1 MNTWV
6 TLVDTFERLSERGKD
21 FARRTRP
28 LRRRLAVFL
37 AVIGPGLITSN
48 VDNDAGGIAVYT
60 TSGAQFGYALLWS
73 LIPMTIA
80 LYVSEE
86 MCARMGVVTGKGL
99 SDLIREEFGFRSTF
113 FVMIA
118 AFLVDLSNTVAE
130 FAGVAASMQIFHI
143 SKYVSVP
150 LAAIA
155 VWILVV
161 RGSYRQVEKIFLV
174 ACGFYL
180 TYAISAFLAK
190 PNWMFAA
197 KQTVLPTGI
206 QWNAPY
212 LLMLIGLIGT
222 TIAPWQF
229 FYLQAG
235 FVEKR
240 VGPRQYKHARTD
252 VLVGSIS
259 CMVIVFFII
268 VCCAATLNAHGMT
281 NITDAGQAAQA
292 LIPLAGKWAGM
303 LFAFGLLNASLFA
316 ASILP
321 LSTAHVIC
329 EGLGFE
335 AGLDRKL
342 KEAPTFY
349 SLYTLLIVV
358 GAGII
363 LIPNAPLLKILVLSQ
378 VANGVW
384 LPIVLIFIL
393 LLINRRDLMG
403 DHVNG
408 WLFNVIAWGSSVI
421 MIILTLILMYTAIFE
436 PSAAG
441 LSGSL
446 AHPHPHAHP
455 WHAFAALWRHAQRA
469 LSVVQGFP
477 NWRLTARLQPWTF
490 RVLRPRFVRVGP
502 CCGVTR
508 ICLHVS
514 ALRAGLHRCC
524 S

>member
-1 MNTWV
+1 MNTWI
-6 TLVDTFERLSERGKD
+6 TLTTAVERLAKRGRE
-21 FARRTRP
+21 FGRNSRTI
-28 LRRRLAVFL
+28 RRRLAVFF
-37 AVIGPGLITSN
+37 AVVGPGLITSN

-155 VWILVV
+155 VWVLVV

-174 ACGFYL
+174 ACAFYL
-180 TYAISAFLAK
+180 SYAVSAFLAK
-190 PNWMFAA
+190 PDWIVAA
-197 KQTVLPTGI
+197 KATIVPNVHFNT
-206 QWNAPY
+206 PY

-240 VGPRQYKHARTD
+240 VGPRQYKHARMD

-259 CMVIVFFII
+259 CMLIVFFII
-268 VCCAATLNAHGMT
+268 VCCAATLNSHGMT
-281 NITDAGQAAQA
+281 DITDAGQAAMA
-292 LIPLAGKWAGM
+292 LVPLAGKWAGY

-342 KEAPTFY
+342 EEAPTFY
-349 SLYTLLIVV
+349 ALYTLLIVV

-363 LIPNAPLLKILVLSQ
+363 LIPKAPLLKILVLSQ

-384 LPIVLIFIL
+384 LPVVLIFIL

-403 DHVNG
+403 KHVNT
-408 WLFNVIAWGSSVI
+408 LAFNIIAWASSII
-421 MIILTLILMYTAIFE
+421 MIALTLILMYVSIFN
-436 PSAAG
+436 PGAAG
-441 LSGSL
+441 LSGSIFSSFHL
-446 AHPHPHAHP
+446 P
-455 WHAFAALWRHAQRA
+455 
-469 LSVVQGFP
+469 
-477 NWRLTARLQPWTF
+477 
-490 RVLRPRFVRVGP
+490 
-502 CCGVTR
+502 
-508 ICLHVS
+508 
-514 ALRAGLHRCC
+514 
-524 S
+524 